1 MSLNDQ
7 QRKFYENTLTVTK
20 QEISDLDRQ
29 IEDELAKVKEKLAQL
44 QNAKKAARQMISRT
58 QVNKSRRSRVKTDV
72 RSVEEAIA
80 SGDRAKAEAALKA
93 AQPPVRFRVR
103 DLRIRL
109 GRRSKRRPAPQS
121 FPPPALGAGGAR

>member
-44 QNAKKAARQMISRT
+44 QNAKKAARQMY
-58 QVNKSRRSRVKTDV
+58 D
-72 RSVEEAIA
+72 
-80 SGDRAKAEAALKA
+80 AACL
-93 AQPPVRFRVR
+93 
-103 DLRIRL
+103 RL
-109 GRRSKRRPAPQS
+109 GIPNDLEAEEEGSAEI
-121 FPPPALGAGGAR
+121 